1 MQTLAERTAEAQ
13 APAYGPAGEPQP
25 RRHPITVQEYFRMGE
40 TGVLAPDARIELLE
54 GEIIDMM
61 PIGPPHASLVTRI
74 NRLLERAV
82 EDAALVSPQNPITL
96 GERSAPQPDIALL
109 RPRDDFYASAHP
121 GPADI
126 LLLVEVADSSLAYD
140 RDEKLPVYAR
150 FRIPEVW
157 IIDIRGGHLDIHRD
171 PDGERYTTQWRASD
185 LSGIGIAELPD
196 IRMDLGTLFD
206 VPRDR

>member
-1 MQTLAERTAEAQ
+1 MQTTAERPAEAP
-13 APAYGPAGEPQP
+13 APAHGPAGEPPP

-54 GEIIDMM
+54 GEIIDMT